1 MAKKRATTGKSKNP
15 WPARVQALLERYQ
28 LTHEQLGSRLG
39 VSRSGISTF
48 LSEYRVPPRP
58 VQKLIA
64 MMEAGD
70 DLSGTEKI

>member
-1 MAKKRATTGKSKNP
+1 MGKKRTSKANANP
-15 WPARVQALLERYQ
+15 WPVRVQNLLDAYE

-48 LSEYRVPPRP
+48 LSGYRVPPRP

-70 DLSGTEKI
+70 SLSRFEKV

>member
-1 MAKKRATTGKSKNP
+1 MGKKRTGKANANP
-15 WPARVQALLERYQ
+15 WPDRVRALLAKYD
-28 LTHEQLGSRLG
+28 LTHEQLGARLG

-48 LSEYRVPPRP
+48 LSGYRVPPRP

-70 DLSGTEKI
+70 NLSRFEKV